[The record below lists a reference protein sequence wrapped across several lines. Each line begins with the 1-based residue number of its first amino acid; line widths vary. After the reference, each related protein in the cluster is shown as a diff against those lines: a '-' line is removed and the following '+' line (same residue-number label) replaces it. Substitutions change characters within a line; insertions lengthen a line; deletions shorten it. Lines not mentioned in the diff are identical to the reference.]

1 MYFEDNAIGKSEG
14 LFEELVKFPKGRSHF
29 VLKKLNLV
37 RLELISEEINE
48 VGLAIGHGFESKL
61 FFLASGPG
69 ALQKVPSLYFGGLLE
84 TIITLLIEVPEET
97 ILNLYYSP
105 NSNEMIPKE
114 LNPSPGVL
122 IIPFDNKEARF
133 WIEGGKAKLTHKPIL
148 AKGAVP
154 LGNPAKRL
162 KSNF

>member
-1 MYFEDNAIGKSEG
+1 MY
-14 LFEELVKFPKGRSHF
+14 LEELVKFPKGRSHF

-37 RLELISEEINE
+37 RLELISGEIGE
-48 VGLAIGHGFESKL
+48 VGLAIGHGFEGKL
-61 FFLASGPG
+61 FFLASGSE

-84 TIITLLIEVPEET
+84 TIITLLIEAPEET

-105 NSNEMIPKE
+105 NSNETIPRE
-114 LNPSPGVL
+114 LNPSSSVL
-122 IIPFDNKEARF
+122 IVPFDDKEARF
-133 WIEGGKAKLTHKPIL
+133 WIEGGKAKLTHKPVL